1 MGCWNSRTSSRSD
14 STRNPPSHS
23 CTSNSTIDLGST
35 PLLTG
40 KTGLIWDERFLD
52 YNFGPQHPLRPIRVK
67 LTYDLIRSKGI
78 LQQGSVEVV
87 KPRLA
92 SREEILL
99 FHEEDYVRLVEQYSN
114 RGSGLLDMGD
124 TPAFK
129 GCYEAT
135 SLVVGASIVAVDA
148 VMRGGLSHAFN
159 PSGGLHHAH
168 PERASGFCIF
178 NDPAVSVNY
187 LRRKYNLKRLVY
199 LDIDA
204 HHGDGV
210 MYGFYNDPSLLDID
224 FHESGKFLFPGT
236 GFPDE
241 IGENEAKGLKLNI
254 PLLPGTGDEAYLK
267 ALHKLVPDIVRG
279 FRPEIILVQCG
290 ADGHASD
297 RLAYLRLTT
306 NTYKEVVSEMHNL
319 AHELCKGRFLL
330 FGGGGYTLADVPRV
344 WTVAFAT
351 LAGKKLDDE
360 IPEHWSREFRK
371 LTGEDPPS
379 ALHDKPTNDDSKTIG
394 EVDKVLKEL
403 ASYLAK

>member
-1 MGCWNSRTSSRSD
+1 
-14 STRNPPSHS
+14 
-23 CTSNSTIDLGST
+23 
-35 PLLTG
+35 LTG

-52 YNFGPQHPLRPIRVK
+52 YSFGPQHPLRPIRVK

-78 LQQGSVEVV
+78 LQQGSVEVI

-99 FHEEDYVRLVEQYSN
+99 FHEEDYVRLVEQYSK

-135 SLVVGASIVAVDA
+135 SLVVGASIVAADA
-148 VMRGGLSHAFN
+148 VMSGGLSHAFN

-178 NDPAVSVNY
+178 NDPAVVVAHLKS
-187 LRRKYNLKRLVY
+187 RYNLKRIVY

-210 MYGFYNDPSLLDID
+210 MYGYYDDPAVLDID
-224 FHESGKFLFPGT
+224 FHESGNFLFPGT

-241 IGENEAKGLKLNI
+241 IGKGEARGLKLNI
-254 PLLPGTGDEAYLK
+254 PLPPSTGDEAYLE
-267 ALHKLVPDIVRG
+267 AFQQVVPETLKR

-290 ADGHASD
+290 ADGHLDD
-297 RLAYLRLTT
+297 RLAHLRLTT
-306 NTYKEVVSEMHNL
+306 NVYAEVVSQIHDL
-319 AHELCKGRFLL
+319 AHALCKGKLLL
-330 FGGGGYTLADVPRV
+330 FGGGGYTLANVPRV
-344 WTVAFAT
+344 WTVAFST
-351 LAGKKLDDE
+351 LAGAKASDD
-360 IPEHWSREFRK
+360 IPSEWSKEFEREAK
-371 LTGEDPPS
+371 EDPP
-379 ALHDKPTNDDSKTIG
+379 LKLYDKPTSDDEKTLR
-394 EVDKVLKEL
+394 EVRKTVTEL
-403 ASYLAK
+403 QMNLAHQSC